1 MVTTKPV
8 DDEIRIA
15 LLNGLSRPPRSF
27 RKWITDEL
35 IIPSGRFAGERFKI
49 ETQPVLNLWID
60 AVDDPQWSDLVF
72 QAVTQMGKTLFGF
85 VSPLLYHTCE
95 LAENFVLGVPFGD
108 MASNKWDADILPVMM
123 ASPGLRR
130 LLPRRG
136 SGSGGGKIRDSVQ
149 LANGAIL
156 KIMSAGAD
164 DAGKAGFTARCLSIT
179 EAARFSAA
187 GTSSTEADPLRQLRG
202 RQRSFPRAERRTY
215 IEGTVTIEDE
225 LPWRLRHD
233 STRSRIVAPCPHCG
247 RYVAP
252 GREDLVGWQDAQSE
266 FQAAALARWRCPK
279 CEAVITEDERRD
291 VVAAAKLAHHG
302 QSVDRS
308 GRVTGSPPQSSRLW
322 FHVTPFFNLLLG
334 PADIGSEEWL
344 GRQIPQD
351 SPDRIQAD
359 KELTQFVWSQPYTP
373 PPIDGEI
380 ELDRKSIGARMA
392 DLPRGVI
399 PADRVFTTLGIDIG
413 ETKSWFVLL
422 SSRADGTLHV
432 SDYGDFDVRSD
443 LATPRLAILAA
454 LRQFWRVIEAGWQ
467 VAGGEIIQPDQVW
480 IDAGHEETAIWQFV
494 RERAKAQRLNQQV
507 IASRGRGE
515 TRLGTT
521 RFVAV
526 KKTGNQVRQIDPSG
540 HWYVEWVQRGRVFEV
555 HWDADHGKVV
565 AQHGLT
571 LPQDAAGAINLFA
584 ASSRTHERFAR
595 HVCAERRRLEHKP
608 GQRPKYKFFR
618 TGANHLLDALAQ
630 AVAAQIRLGWEP
642 PEVSIDTPDELG
654 DDPGAERLRAP
665 VVATKPAPA
674 KATAK
679 PQRKLTQEEEDRKKR
694 QADWFAKFR

>member
-1 MVTTKPV
+1 MVAKPINE
-8 DDEIRIA
+8 EIRIA
-15 LLNGLSRPPRSF
+15 LVNGLSRPPRSF

-35 IIPSGRFAGERFKI
+35 IIPSGRFAGERFKV

-179 EAARFSAA
+179 EAARFSSA

-215 IEGTVTIEDE
+215 IEGTVTVEDE

-247 RYVAP
+247 RFVAP
-252 GREDLVGWQDAQSE
+252 GREDLVGWADARSE
-266 FQAAALARWRCPK
+266 FEAAAIASWRCPK
-279 CEAVITEDERRD
+279 CEHTITEAERRD

-302 QSVDRS
+302 QTIDRS
-308 GRVTGSPPQSSRLW
+308 GRITGSAPQSSRLW

-373 PPIDGEI
+373 PAIDGEI

-399 PADRVFTTLGIDIG
+399 PVDRVFTTLGIDVG

-422 SSRADGTLHV
+422 TSRADGTLHV

-443 LATPRLAILAA
+443 LATPKQAILAA
-454 LRQFWRVIEAGWQ
+454 LREFWKVVEAGWQ

-480 IDAGHEETAIWQFV
+480 IDAGHEETAVWQFV
-494 RERAKAQRLNQQV
+494 RERNKAQRLGQQV

-521 RFVAV
+521 KFYAV
-526 KKTGNQVRQIDPSG
+526 KKTTGNQVRQVDAG
-540 HWYVEWVQRGRVFEV
+540 GRWFVEWVTRGKVFEV
-555 HWDADHGKVV
+555 HWDADLGKVV

-571 LPQDAAGAINLFA
+571 LPQSAPGAINLFA
-584 ASSRTHERFAR
+584 ASSRTHERYAR

-608 GQRPKYKFFR
+608 GRRPRYRFFR
-618 TGANHLLDALAQ
+618 TGANHLLDATAQ
-630 AVAAQIRLGWEP
+630 AIAAQIRLGYEP
-642 PEVSIDTPDELG
+642 PAVVVDAPDELG
-654 DDPGAERLRAP
+654 EDPAAQPLRNVAP
-665 VVATKPAPA
+665 ANKPTPAKPAA
-674 KATAK
+674 
-679 PQRKLTQEEEDRKKR
+679 KLTPQQEERKKR